1 MTTTTFLEGRTNSVL
16 KVASNDTNSASGF
29 YKANQLYKNSVKDE
43 DGNETIEFKNGQG
56 QTVLV
61 RKVLGANQ
69 NADTYYIY
77 NEYNQLAFIL
87 PPEASNAA
95 RNLGVGVQFLDGFLV
110 NYCYQYHYD
119 EKNRLVQKKLPGKE
133 WEHMVYD
140 KADRL
145 IMVQDAEM
153 RKTNKWLITKY
164 DQLGRVAYTG
174 ILTGSN
180 RMNLQAQI
188 GNLAI
193 IESRESGGFIRN
205 GMRIYYSNSHFS
217 NIETVLSV
225 NYYDTYPPGSP
236 AVTNVFNHQL
246 LTDNPSQDRSTK
258 GLPLASYIKNIEDD
272 AWTRNFTWY
281 NSKGQVMGSRSINH
295 LGGYTILNHQL
306 DFSGMSLRTSTYHKR
321 IPADTEKQIHE
332 YFTYDHQNRL
342 LMHRHKVGSNPLEI
356 LAQNKYNE
364 LSQLESKKVG
374 GVSAAAPLQ
383 QVDYKYN
390 IRGWMTHINDPAN
403 LGTDLFGYKIKY
415 NQVEGLQTPNV
426 NFSNLKVLPK
436 FNGNIAEVDW
446 KTASSPNDNLR
457 RYGYVY
463 DGLNRLLAGFYQR
476 DTNPSAREY
485 FEKMD
490 YDLNGNIT
498 NLKRSAQVQS
508 GSTAALIDDLTYS
521 YNGNRLNKVTDATQS
536 TSGYPTGGA
545 TMGYDL
551 NGNMI
556 SHPDRS
562 INEITYNYLD
572 LPNSFKLLGKGS
584 SKSSYN
590 YTYRADGAKIKKN
603 AIPDLATEVQ
613 TDYLDGFQYQN
624 GGLQFVPTSEGYY
637 DFEKNK
643 YIYEYTDHLG
653 NVRLS
658 YARNG
663 SGTEVIEES
672 NYYPF
677 GLKHQGYNT
686 LLGNSAYT
694 YQYNGKELQTE
705 TGMHDYGWRQY
716 MSELGRWGAIDQLA
730 EAYHST
736 SPYAYVSNN
745 PINSFDPDGRE
756 IVETNTGW
764 TFYGMDMYR
773 FGSYMRGGG
782 DVGSVTKVF
791 SSIAGSGGGNS
802 GALGAAWDNFMGVNV
817 ALPEVVI
824 SGRGNSSNWNMGSNY
839 LSNSYSM
846 YI

>member
-1 MTTTTFLEGRTNSVL
+1 
-16 KVASNDTNSASGF
+16 
-29 YKANQLYKNSVKDE
+29 
-43 DGNETIEFKNGQG
+43 
-56 QTVLV
+56 
-61 RKVLGANQ
+61 
-69 NADTYYIY
+69 
-77 NEYNQLAFIL
+77 
-87 PPEASNAA
+87 
-95 RNLGVGVQFLDGFLV
+95 
-110 NYCYQYHYD
+110 
-119 EKNRLVQKKLPGKE
+119 
-133 WEHMVYD
+133 
-140 KADRL
+140 
-145 IMVQDAEM
+145 
-153 RKTNKWLITKY
+153 
-164 DQLGRVAYTG
+164 
-174 ILTGSN
+174 
-180 RMNLQAQI
+180 
-188 GNLAI
+188 
-193 IESRESGGFIRN
+193 
-205 GMRIYYSNSHFS
+205 
-217 NIETVLSV
+217 
-225 NYYDTYPPGSP
+225 
-236 AVTNVFNHQL
+236 
-246 LTDNPSQDRSTK
+246 
-258 GLPLASYIKNIEDD
+258 
-272 AWTRNFTWY
+272 
-281 NSKGQVMGSRSINH
+281 
-295 LGGYTILNHQL
+295 
-306 DFSGMSLRTSTYHKR
+306 
-321 IPADTEKQIHE
+321 
-332 YFTYDHQNRL
+332 
-342 LMHRHKVGSNPLEI
+342 
-356 LAQNKYNE
+356 
-364 LSQLESKKVG
+364 
-374 GVSAAAPLQ
+374 
-383 QVDYKYN
+383 
-390 IRGWMTHINDPAN
+390 RGWVTHMNDPAN
-403 LGTDLFGYKIKY
+403 LGTDLFGYKMKY

-426 NFSNLKVLPK
+426 SFSNLKVLPK

-446 KTASSPNDNLR
+446 KSASSPNDNLR